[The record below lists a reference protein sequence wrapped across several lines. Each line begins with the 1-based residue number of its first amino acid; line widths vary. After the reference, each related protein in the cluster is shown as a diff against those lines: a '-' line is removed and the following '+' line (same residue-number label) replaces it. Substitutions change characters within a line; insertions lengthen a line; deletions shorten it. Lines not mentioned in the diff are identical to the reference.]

1 MKKKRPG
8 EGMMHKD
15 KERLKN
21 NYVKTPTVYQMEAT
35 ECGAA
40 SLAMVLA
47 YYGREESLE
56 KLRIETGV
64 SRDGVNAKNIMAAGR
79 KYGME
84 VHGYRKGLKELFALK
99 PPCILH
105 WNFNHFVVW
114 EGIKGGSPYLNDPAM
129 GRRKLTVEDID
140 KCFTGV
146 VLTFQPTKEF
156 VRSRQKSSLLTFI
169 RNRLRG
175 QQSPLIGLVLMGL
188 CLVLPGL
195 AIPAFSQVFIDDILL
210 HGNTKWLNGL
220 LLAMIG
226 TVLFQAALTWYRS
239 VVLQKLELKLSL
251 TSAFFFINHMFR
263 LPISFFD
270 QRHAGD
276 LSQRVE
282 NNNNVSIFLAG
293 ELAESI
299 LNIFVAA
306 FYLVLLLMYSPLLT
320 LIGVA
325 GIAVNLILI
334 FMSSS
339 VMGEKSMKLQQDRGA
354 MVGTLFAGISL
365 FETLKASGSE
375 NEYIARL
382 SGFHAKSAETEQNM
396 AMFQQVLA
404 AIPEA
409 TNQIISVVLIL
420 IGGIMIINGEMTSGS
435 LIAFSALMTSFIAP
449 VQELVSM
456 IQQIQTVKA
465 DMRRVEDIEH
475 YELDKKY
482 SQSAEYVEMDQKLQG
497 EVELKDISF
506 GYNIMKPALVENF
519 HFKLLSGNSIA
530 FVGASG
536 SGKSTV
542 AKMISGLYQP
552 WGGEI
557 LFDGIPVSKIPP
569 EILYASISTVS
580 QKITLFAGTIRDNL
594 TMWNSSIMERDIIE
608 AAKDACIH
616 ETITKMPGA
625 YDAVLSE
632 NGSNLSG
639 GQRQRLEIARA
650 LVSNPSI
657 LIMDEATSAL
667 DPIVEKQIVD
677 NIKRRGCTCIIVAH
691 RLSAIRD
698 CDEIIVMQ
706 YGKIV
711 QRGSHDELKDIEGPY
726 SKLIKNL

>member
-1 MKKKRPG
+1 
-8 EGMMHKD
+8 
-15 KERLKN
+15 
-21 NYVKTPTVYQMEAT
+21 
-35 ECGAA
+35 
-40 SLAMVLA
+40 
-47 YYGREESLE
+47 
-56 KLRIETGV
+56 
-64 SRDGVNAKNIMAAGR
+64 
-79 KYGME
+79 
-84 VHGYRKGLKELFALK
+84 
-99 PPCILH
+99 
-105 WNFNHFVVW
+105 
-114 EGIKGGSPYLNDPAM
+114 
-129 GRRKLTVEDID
+129 
-140 KCFTGV
+140 
-146 VLTFQPTKEF
+146 
-156 VRSRQKSSLLTFI
+156 
-169 RNRLRG
+169 
-175 QQSPLIGLVLMGL
+175 
-188 CLVLPGL
+188 
-195 AIPAFSQVFIDDILL
+195 
-210 HGNTKWLNGL
+210 
-220 LLAMIG
+220 
-226 TVLFQAALTWYRS
+226 
-239 VVLQKLELKLSL
+239 
-251 TSAFFFINHMFR
+251 
-263 LPISFFD
+263 
-270 QRHAGD
+270 
-276 LSQRVE
+276 
-282 NNNNVSIFLAG
+282 
-293 ELAESI
+293 
-299 LNIFVAA
+299 
-306 FYLVLLLMYSPLLT
+306 
-320 LIGVA
+320 
-325 GIAVNLILI
+325 
-334 FMSSS
+334 
-339 VMGEKSMKLQQDRGA
+339 
-354 MVGTLFAGISL
+354 
-365 FETLKASGSE
+365 
-375 NEYIARL
+375 
-382 SGFHAKSAETEQNM
+382 
-396 AMFQQVLA
+396 
-404 AIPEA
+404 
-409 TNQIISVVLIL
+409 
-420 IGGIMIINGEMTSGS
+420 MIINGEMTSGS